1 MRTSVKVLGI
11 AALAGLV
18 IPPIAAAVA
27 KGRVVVVDD
36 PDAPEVALATIFD
49 GEELENRST
58 EFRGGTTICWYGGQ
72 RLDLRGA
79 TLAPEGATLKAR
91 CLFGGLQVLVPAT
104 WRVQVSG
111 IPIFGGIQDGSS
123 GPDGDGPLLRIEA
136 IAAFSGLTVETEDDD
151 DAEAAGA

>member
-1 MRTSVKVLGI
+1 MRTSVKVLGV

-18 IPPIAAAVA
+18 VPPIAAAIA
-27 KGRVVVVDD
+27 KGRMEIVDD
-36 PDAPEVALATIFD
+36 PDASEVMLATIFD
-49 GEELENRST
+49 GEELANRSP
-58 EFRGGTTICWYGGQ
+58 EFRGGTTVCWYGGQ

-91 CLFGGLQVLVPAT
+91 CLFGGLQVLVPAS
-104 WRVQVSG
+104 WRVTVTG

-123 GPDGDGPLLRIEA
+123 GPDGEGPLLRIEA
-136 IAAFSGLTVETEDDD
+136 IAAFSGLTVETQDD

>member
-1 MRTSVKVLGI
+1 MRTSVKVLGV
-11 AALAGLV
+11 AALAGIV
-18 IPPIAAAVA
+18 VPPIAAAIA
-27 KGRVVVVDD
+27 KGRIVVVDD
-36 PDAPEVALATIFD
+36 PDAPELALATIFD
-49 GEELENRST
+49 GEELENRSP

-104 WRVQVSG
+104 WRVQVQG
-111 IPIFGGIQDGSS
+111 IPIFGGIQDESS

-151 DAEAAGA
+151 DAGSAGA